1 LNRTNKTKE
10 IMSEQ
15 ELYKDEQRSIMI
27 QECNAIMRGLMS
39 CPSYQN
45 PNIIRVEHVTI
56 YLN

>member
-1 LNRTNKTKE
+1 
-10 IMSEQ
+10 MSEQ